1 MRNVTFDIMK
11 GLGIICMILGH
22 IPVGGITQQVIYSFH
37 MPMFFFISGY
47 FFSRKNTFL
56 EFITGK
62 FKTILLPALFTIG
75 ILLLYRVLTYLLN
88 GTELVLF
95 SHIIGPLWF
104 LFALFWGVTILYFI
118 TKLKS
123 AKVRLAVS
131 LLVSIIGL
139 LFSHYYLETHINI
152 LQGMVAVPFL
162 IIGYELRHLSNNK
175 NIRSFTSDNFYK
187 LLVVSFITWGLGIF
201 FSHLDMKINNFGCF
215 VFDIISSFMGCLF
228 IYQISKK
235 MQTNNFIAKSLSY
248 IGRYSIVFLCMHYL
262 EWYSDWNKN
271 IQNIEYQQITPPL
284 YIALQCFRGII
295 TLVLSVFIINTPI
308 GRIFYSIKKK

>member
-22 IPVGGITQQVIYSFH
+22 IPIGGITQQVIYSFH

-56 EFITGK
+56 EFIRGK
-62 FKTILLPALFTIG
+62 FLTILLPAFFSIG
-75 ILLLYRVLTYLLN
+75 ILLLYRVLAHLLI

-104 LFALFWGVTILYFI
+104 LFALFWGVVILYFI
-118 TKLKS
+118 TNFKS
-123 AKVRLAVS
+123 VKVRITIS
-131 LLVSIIGL
+131 LLVSLIGL
-139 LFSHYYLETHINI
+139 FFSHYYLETHINI
-152 LQGMVAVPFL
+152 QQGMVAVPFL
-162 IIGYELRHLSNNK
+162 IIGYELRQLLKSEKIHF
-175 NIRSFTSDNFYK
+175 IISDNFYK
-187 LLVVSFITWGLGIF
+187 LLAISSILWGLGIL
-201 FSHLDMKINNFGCF
+201 FSHIDMKVNDFGCF
-215 VFDIISSFMGCLF
+215 IFDIFSSLMGCFF
-228 IYQISKK
+228 IYHISQKI
-235 MQTNNFIAKSLSY
+235 QTNNYISKSLSY

-262 EWYSDWNKN
+262 EWYCDWYKN

-284 YIALQCFRGII
+284 YIVLQCFRGII